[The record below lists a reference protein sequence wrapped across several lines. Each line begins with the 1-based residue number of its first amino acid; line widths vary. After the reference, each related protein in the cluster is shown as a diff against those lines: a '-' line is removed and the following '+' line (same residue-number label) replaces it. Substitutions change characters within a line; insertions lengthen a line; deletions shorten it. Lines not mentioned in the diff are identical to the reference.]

1 LIATSGEHTSLFIAA
16 FDRHGGRAGQFF
28 DALHNGL
35 ELADEEYARG
45 TDPA

>member
-1 LIATSGEHTSLFIAA
+1 LFIAPPLIVTEEEL
-16 FDRHGGRAGQFF
+16 DTFF

-35 ELADEEYARG
+35 ELADEEHGRG